1 MTKCRQ
7 YNAGQSHFLGE
18 FFLATDVFND
28 DQTIPD
34 NSRQF
39 QTIPDNPR
47 QFHFLGEFSLATD
60 VGNDDQERGG
70 GVLRRDG
77 PRLRRQV
84 YIVVFFCS
92 NQGN

>member
-34 NSRQF
+34 NSRQS
-39 QTIPDNPR
+39 QAIPI
-47 QFHFLGEFSLATD
+47 LGGILLATD
-60 VGNDDQERGG
+60 VGNDDQEGGG

-84 YIVVFFCS
+84 
-92 NQGN
+92 

>member
-7 YNAGQSHFLGE
+7 YNAGQFHFLGE
-18 FFLATDVFND
+18 FFLATDVGSND

-34 NSRQF
+34 NSRQS
-39 QTIPDNPR
+39 QAIPI
-47 QFHFLGEFSLATD
+47 FGGIFLATD
-60 VGNDDQERGG
+60 VGNDDQEGGG

-84 YIVVFFCS
+84 YIVIFFCW

>member
-7 YNAGQSHFLGE
+7 YNAGQFHFLGE
-18 FFLATDVFND
+18 FF
-28 DQTIPD
+28 
-34 NSRQF
+34 
-39 QTIPDNPR
+39 
-47 QFHFLGEFSLATD
+47 LATD

-84 YIVVFFCS
+84 
-92 NQGN
+92 